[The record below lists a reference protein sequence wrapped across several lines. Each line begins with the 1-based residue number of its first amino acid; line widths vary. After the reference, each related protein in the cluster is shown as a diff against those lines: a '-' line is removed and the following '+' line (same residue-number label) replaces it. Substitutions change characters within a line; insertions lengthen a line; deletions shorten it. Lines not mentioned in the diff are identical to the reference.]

1 VTGGYRTKPTPLG
14 DTLREVL
21 DRAGLGG
28 VATSSALS
36 GRWAELVGP
45 GIAAHSSPGAIKG
58 GRLAVTVDSSAWM
71 NQLSLLSTD
80 LIEKINAG
88 LGQGTVTE
96 LRFRIG
102 KPAASA
108 ARRKPAAKDAP
119 KKRSL
124 SASERAEVERA
135 ASQVSDPE
143 LRKSVVKLLT
153 AAASVMKKG

>member
-1 VTGGYRTKPTPLG
+1 LAGGYRTRPTPLG

-28 VATSSALS
+28 IATSSTLC

-80 LIEKINAG
+80 LIEKVNAG
-88 LGQGTVTE
+88 LGAGTVTE

-102 KPAASA
+102 KPSLPG

-124 SASERAEVERA
+124 TPSERAEVEQA
-135 ASQVSDPE
+135 ASKVADPE
-143 LRKSVVKLLT
+143 LRKSVIRLLT
-153 AAASVMKKG
+153 AAASVRKKA

>member
-1 VTGGYRTKPTPLG
+1 VAGGYRTKPTPLG

-28 VATSSALS
+28 IATSSTLS

-71 NQLSLLSTD
+71 NQLSLLSVD

-88 LGQGTVTE
+88 LGPGTVTE

-102 KPAASA
+102 RPSQPA
-108 ARRKPAAKDAP
+108 RHGRPAAKDAP
-119 KKRSL
+119 IRRSL
-124 SASERAEVERA
+124 TPSERAEVEQA

-143 LRKSVVKLLT
+143 LRKSVVRLLS
-153 AAASVMKKG
+153 AAASVRKKG